1 MRSQYTEG
9 YKIEETDITLNNG
22 GIIKSEENTRA
33 FRRGMNPTIYYTTH
47 RR

>member
-22 GIIKSEENTRA
+22 GIMTIEKKVSRKVDP
-33 FRRGMNPTIYYTTH
+33 PT
-47 RR
+47 